1 MNFNNPEE
9 ITKYVSAATN
19 VIMGVDDVVRA
30 FKDMPRR
37 PEFRKY
43 MNKQLGVRDTASLY
57 EEEVEKALN
66 PEFLREEGE
75 KTEQEKIVDSMI
87 GEAVQETSAPV
98 TRLQVVPYSE
108 GGQPYEVGMNIQQE
122 NQIESPDSYRR
133 RGFEPTLDERGN
145 IIGLTGP
152 QGSKYKVTRA
162 GEIIPVGQF

>member
-9 ITKYVSAATN
+9 ITNYVNAATN

-43 MNKQLGVRDTASLY
+43 MNKQLGVRDTTSLY

-66 PEFLREEGE
+66 PELPREEGE

-98 TRLQVVPYSE
+98 TRLQVVPY
-108 GGQPYEVGMNIQQE
+108 EVGMNIQQE

-133 RGFEPTLDERGN
+133 RGFQPTLDERGN

-152 QGSKYKVTRA
+152 EGSKYKVTRA